1 MPWCSIPRKNKHVDA
16 NQQELPQDE
25 AMHAMRVLRLK
36 GGDELYLMDGAGC
49 FYRAQVTIAATRNCY
64 YEILETLPQA
74 PQWQGHLHLAI
85 APTKMLDRIEW
96 MLEKATEVGVDGMC
110 VSVSDVEALT
120 TELRKRGGMT
130 LRTNFDPFDRIWKD
144 WKKLM
149 MEPRKIDMRF
159 ASPELIRG
167 RMEKVRRILRQRYHA
182 DGMLMTRMEDIA
194 WVLGLDDERNCFT
207 KLPVSYL
214 LIAHDKSTL
223 FVYATGLSADAL
235 SCLLEAGISVDEYD
249 RVGKGLQDYFE
260 YNILVDPDQMP
271 FGLMKYIK
279 RIVVRGTVDL

>member
-1 MPWCSIPRKNKHVDA
+1 MVK
-16 NQQELPQDE
+16 E
-25 AMHAMRVLRLK
+25 
-36 GGDELYLMDGAGC
+36 
-49 FYRAQVTIAATRNCY
+49 
-64 YEILETLPQA
+64 
-74 PQWQGHLHLAI
+74 
-85 APTKMLDRIEW
+85 RIEALRESMKSEHLLACIVTNGTAHDKVCGGGCRNALGW
-96 MLEKATEVGVDGMC
+96 LAGHDVAADALVVSHDKELLVAGTRLDVQMIADWLGEQLEANEWKGSTEVGVDGMC

-194 WVLGLDDERNCFT
+194 WVLGLDDERKCFT
-207 KLPVSYL
+207 KIPVSYL

-223 FVYATGLSADAL
+223 FVCPTGLSADAL
-235 SCLLEAGISVDEYD
+235 SCLLEAGISVDEYG